1 MNALNDK
8 KNLDKELS
16 DVLSEAAM
24 LYQEEELGNTDID
37 ELFIHRLVKQ
47 KRKRTF
53 SRFTR
58 TVAVVMLVLVTG
70 VSISVW
76 SQVDGVYGGKRFIQ
90 KCVTIISPLSIEE
103 IINDSG
109 EVTTITT
116 VTEKKDIPK
125 AKKVFENL
133 KIARYIPEGYSFD
146 KLTIREDAVTSSVEY
161 IFSKGDE
168 VLVIAFEYGTEDADI
183 MVAGEEYVS
192 PNTGKKLYVDENREL
207 NEYSVIEI
215 CNEYDCIIAGRGH
228 KEEGIRII
236 ESIESL

>member
-1 MNALNDK
+1 MKEVNGK
-8 KNLDKELS
+8 KNIDQK
-16 DVLSEAAM
+16 LSEVLTDASL
-24 LYQEEELGNTDID
+24 LYQQEELRSAELD
-37 ELFIHRLVKQ
+37 ELFIHRIIRQ
-47 KRKRTF
+47 KRKRTL
-53 SRFTR
+53 SRLTR

-70 VSISVW
+70 VSTSVW

-90 KCVTIISPLSIEE
+90 KCVSIISPLSIEE

-133 KIARYIPEGYSFD
+133 KIARYIPEGYNFD
-146 KLTIREDAVTSSVEY
+146 KLTIREDTVTSSVEY

-192 PNTGKKLYVDENREL
+192 PDTGKKLYVDENREL

-215 CNEYDCIIAGRGH
+215 CEAYDCIVMGRGH
-228 KEEGIRII
+228 KEEGIQII
-236 ESIESL
+236 ESIDNL